1 MSTAESVYTN
11 TPIGAVFRP
20 AKILIVDD
28 EVVIREILAR
38 KLSGLGYTCECCAS
52 GQKAIDLLAKGGFD
66 LAVADIL
73 MPEIGG
79 VALLKEAMRVSPG
92 IAVILITSVV
102 DIEVAVDALKEGAY
116 DYITK
121 PFSLEQVSISVCR
134 ALEKRRLLLE
144 NQNCQRTLEEQV
156 ASRTRQLKEAVGVLE
171 HTYHSTLVALSK
183 ALDSRDADSDG
194 HSLRVTVYTRRLAQ
208 GLNLSELEI
217 RTIEQGVLLHDIGK
231 IGIPDELLQKPENL
245 AGRDWL
251 LMRQHPEI
259 GYRILSSIKFL
270 GEAAQVVLHHHERYD
285 GNGYP
290 QGLKGDQIHL
300 GARIFAVA
308 DALDDLTS
316 NCKFQPS
323 IGFESAVRE
332 IKKMSGK
339 QLDPDIVSEFL
350 RVPVSGWKAMRQ
362 EIAAKT
368 KRSDFLSLGRQSEN
382 SDNIDQLPVPESSIT
397 AACPVP
403 AVQDFFSGFSGKQS
417 KERQP

>member
-1 MSTAESVYTN
+1 MSTAENVYTN
-11 TPIGAVFRP
+11 SPFGAAFRP
-20 AKILIVDD
+20 AKILIIDD

-38 KLSGLGYTCECCAS
+38 KLSNLGYSCECCAS
-52 GQKAIDLLAKGGFD
+52 GQKAIDLLATGEFD

-92 IAVILITSVV
+92 IAVILVTSVV

-134 ALEKRRLLLE
+134 ALEKRRLLVE
-144 NQNCQRTLEEQV
+144 NQNCQRTMEEQV
-156 ASRTRQLKEAVGVLE
+156 ASRTRQVKEALGVLD

-194 HSLRVTVYTRRLAQ
+194 HSLRVTVYTKRLAQ
-208 GLNLSELEI
+208 GLNLSESEI

-231 IGIPDELLQKPENL
+231 IGIPDELLQKPEDL
-245 AGRDWL
+245 VGREWL

-270 GEAAQVVLHHHERYD
+270 TGAAQVVLHHHERFD

-290 QGLKGDQIHL
+290 QGLQGNKIHL

-308 DALDDLTS
+308 DALDDHTS
-316 NCKFQPS
+316 NRRFQPS
-323 IGFESAVRE
+323 VSFEAAVRE

-350 RVPVSGWKAMRQ
+350 KVPASAWKAMRR

-368 KRSDFLSLGRQSEN
+368 KRSDFLFWGRRSAE
-382 SDNIDQLPVPESSIT
+382 
-397 AACPVP
+397 
-403 AVQDFFSGFSGKQS
+403 
-417 KERQP
+417 